1 MIKPEL
7 LQKTLA
13 EFNKELAEAREELR
27 ELRFK
32 AAEGQLREVRKLR
45 VLRIKVAELSAA
57 IKVKTLTPAK

>member
-7 LQKTLA
+7 LQKPLA
-13 EFNKELAEAREELR
+13 ELNKELAEAREELR

-32 AAEGQLREVRKLR
+32 AAEGQLREVHKLR
-45 VLRIKVAELSAA
+45 VLRTTVAELSAA